1 MPGPG
6 VAGGGP
12 SGGGLSVG
20 VPRETFP
27 GERRVALTP
36 LALPALTK
44 AGIRIIVE
52 SGAGIEGGFLDEAYT
67 QHGAQIATRA
77 EVFGADIVVQVR
89 TFPANPVAGRPDLD
103 ALRPDQI
110 LIGLANPLAV
120 PELVAELAKRKV
132 TSFAMELIPRITRAQ
147 SMDALSS
154 QANIG
159 GYKAVVEAAR
169 TLPKM
174 FPMMTTAAGTIPPAK
189 VFILGVGVAGLQAIA
204 TARRL
209 GAVVQA
215 FDVRPETKEQV
226 QSLGAK
232 FVEVELEAAAGAGG
246 YAKEQSEDF
255 LRRQREL
262 LAKVVA
268 ASDVVITTAQVPGK
282 KAPVLVTEEMVRG
295 MAPGA
300 VIVDMAAGQG
310 GNVALSKPDEQ
321 VIVAGVT
328 ILGPTNLPG
337 TIPVHASQTYGK
349 NVANFLLNMYVKGE
363 LILDGEDQIVNES
376 MMTRAGE
383 VVNPRIRQ
391 SLGLPDLTAPSAGPP
406 SAGPPSAG
414 PPGGPPPGGPSAG
427 PPPAGPS
434 GVTVAVPLVPTSTE
448 NPGKGN

>member
-1 MPGPG
+1 MAEG
-6 VAGGGP
+6 
-12 SGGGLSVG
+12 STLSIG
-20 VPRETFP
+20 VPRETYP

-36 LALPALTK
+36 LAAPALIK
-44 AGIRIIVE
+44 AGFRIVVE
-52 SGAGIEGGFLDEAYT
+52 SGAGVEAGFLDDAFK
-67 QHGAQIATRA
+67 QHGAEVGSRA
-77 EVFGADIVVQVR
+77 DAFAADIVVQVR
-89 TFPANPVAGRPDLD
+89 TFPANPTEGRADLD
-103 ALRPDQI
+103 LLHPDQV
-110 LIGLANPLAV
+110 LIGLANPLAA
-120 PELVAELAKRKV
+120 PELVAELARRKV
-132 TSFAMELIPRITRAQ
+132 MAFAMELIPRITRAQ

-189 VFILGVGVAGLQAIA
+189 VFVLGVGVAGLQAIA

-226 QSLGAK
+226 ESLGAK
-232 FVEVELEAAAGAGG
+232 FVEVELEAAQGTGG

-282 KAPVLVTEEMVRG
+282 KAPVLMTEDMVRG

-310 GNVALSKPDEQ
+310 GNVALSRPDEQ
-321 VIVAGVT
+321 VMVGGVT

-337 TIPVHASQTYGK
+337 TVPVHASQTYGK
-349 NVANFLLNMYVKGE
+349 NVANFLLNMYKKGSVTIDAEDEIVK
-363 LILDGEDQIVNES
+363 ES
-376 MMTRAGE
+376 LLTRGGE
-383 VVNPRIRQ
+383 VANPRVRQ
-391 SLGLPDLTAPSAGPP
+391 SLGLPDL
-406 SAGPPSAG
+406 
-414 PPGGPPPGGPSAG
+414 AG
-427 PPPAGPS
+427 PPPEPPRAEAPTGAATS
-434 GVTVAVPLVPTSTE
+434 GTTE
-448 NPGKGN
+448 NSGKAI